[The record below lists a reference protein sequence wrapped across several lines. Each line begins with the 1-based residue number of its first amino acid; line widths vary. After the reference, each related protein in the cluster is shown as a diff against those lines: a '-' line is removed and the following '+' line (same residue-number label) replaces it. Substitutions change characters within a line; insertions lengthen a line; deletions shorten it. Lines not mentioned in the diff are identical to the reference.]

1 MCSYLRLEY
10 VETSR
15 HFGDQMR
22 VTVFTNAKGEK
33 EREKEKGETA
43 EKVNK
48 QSLAIVMLTI
58 HEVTSRIESSQKRS
72 AVESSRVEEST
83 PK

>member
-22 VTVFTNAKGEK
+22 VTVFANAKGEK

-48 QSLAIVMLTI
+48 QSQAREGGRATRLLGEK
-58 HEVTSRIESSQKRS
+58 EVAKE
-72 AVESSRVEEST
+72 T
-83 PK
+83 PQSLRTLVLKIQL

>member
-22 VTVFTNAKGEK
+22 VTVFANAKGEK

-48 QSLAIVMLTI
+48 QSQAREGGTEGEK
-58 HEVTSRIESSQKRS
+58 EVAKE
-72 AVESSRVEEST
+72 T
-83 PK
+83 PQSLRTLVLKIQL